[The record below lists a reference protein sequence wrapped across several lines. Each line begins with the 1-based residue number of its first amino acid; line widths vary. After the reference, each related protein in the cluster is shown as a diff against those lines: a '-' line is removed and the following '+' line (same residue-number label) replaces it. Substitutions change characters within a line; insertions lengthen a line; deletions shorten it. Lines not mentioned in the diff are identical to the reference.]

1 MHHFRVQATNIFAPI
16 KEIKL
21 IYKKTMKGIIQKI
34 EHGIYT
40 HTYYANQKEFGYF
53 VIAKL
58 TNNEIVDIAQEM
70 RHHFS
75 IHQFKNRTIRK
86 LNNRLK
92 GRCIYYQYNTYIMLN
107 TPYPKTFNPS
117 R

>member
-1 MHHFRVQATNIFAPI
+1 
-16 KEIKL
+16 
-21 IYKKTMKGIIQKI
+21 MKGIIQKI

-58 TNNEIVDIAQEM
+58 TNNEIVDITQEM

-75 IHQFKNRTIRK
+75 IHQFK
-86 LNNRLK
+86 
-92 GRCIYYQYNTYIMLN
+92 
-107 TPYPKTFNPS
+107 
-117 R
+117 